1 MGSSLWGLRAEL
13 MLEELLECETLGTAR
28 ASAAP
33 QIALG
38 DKGVWD
44 RVSWMVYLETVIF
57 CANKW

>member
-1 MGSSLWGLRAEL
+1 